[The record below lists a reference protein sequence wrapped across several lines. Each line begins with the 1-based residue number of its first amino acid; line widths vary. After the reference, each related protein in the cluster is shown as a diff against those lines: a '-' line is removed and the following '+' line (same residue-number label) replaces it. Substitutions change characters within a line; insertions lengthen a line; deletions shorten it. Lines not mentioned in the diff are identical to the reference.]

1 MAMFS
6 RSGPQVML
14 DLEEIEV
21 ELLNSLISQILELM
35 HDPDQDE
42 HVDPLA
48 KLVGLD
54 GPTVISSDPVLAR
67 LFPDAYP
74 DDEAN
79 SADFRRFTQP
89 DLQRQ
94 KLANAHIVK
103 DSLAMFPGEYEV
115 NPSNINAWLLTLN
128 DLRLALGTRIGLDNE
143 TEVQLGDESLA
154 PIFGIYDWLTG
165 LQGSLIEIIAQ

>member
-6 RSGPQVML
+6 RSGAEVVL

-21 ELLNSLISQILELM
+21 ELLNSLIGQILELLN
-35 HDPDQDE
+35 DPQQQE
-42 HVDPLA
+42 QADPLA
-48 KLVGLD
+48 KLIGMD

-74 DDEAN
+74 DDETN

-94 KLANAHIVK
+94 KVDNGQVVRTALAV
-103 DSLAMFPGEYEV
+103 FPGEHPV
-115 NPSNINAWLLTLN
+115 NPDHLDAWLLTLN

-143 TEVQLGDESLA
+143 TEVQLGDESLT

>member
-6 RSGPQVML
+6 RSGAAVML

-21 ELLNSLISQILELM
+21 ELLNSLIGQMLELL
-35 HDPDQDE
+35 HDPVEDE
-42 HVDPLA
+42 HSDPLA
-48 KLVGLD
+48 KLVGLN

-74 DDEAN
+74 DDESN

-94 KLANAHIVK
+94 KLANAQIVR
-103 DSLAMFPGEYEV
+103 DNLAAFPGEYEIS
-115 NPSNINAWLLTLN
+115 PSNLNAWLLTIN

-143 TEVQLGDESLA
+143 TEVQLGDESLT